1 MCWCVEVTQI
11 NTTTPQPMTRLD
23 FCEAVQLDS
32 VPHIPTMKT
41 FSTQGNCSVT
51 VSDLDLL
58 RILFHGDSISR
69 EYEARYP
76 FNQKL
81 GIIYMYTL
89 HRGRKFSYSRF
100 SETETLHYSC
110 KFYSEYKSEQ
120 VARVEKVLKLETQW
134 SSSGPLPGLRRA
146 DSLDCFY
153 QLCLVDSLNWS
164 SPATAIAGIG
174 LQLYVRTC
182 TS

>member
-1 MCWCVEVTQI
+1 MYMYAYTRTSTLHVHYTLHVTY
-11 NTTTPQPMTRLD
+11 MYSYYLLH
-23 FCEAVQLDS
+23 VQLDS

-81 GIIYMYTL
+81 GIIYTL

-100 SETETLHYSC
+100 SETET
-110 KFYSEYKSEQ
+110 
-120 VARVEKVLKLETQW
+120 
-134 SSSGPLPGLRRA
+134 
-146 DSLDCFY
+146 
-153 QLCLVDSLNWS
+153 
-164 SPATAIAGIG
+164 
-174 LQLYVRTC
+174 
-182 TS
+182 

>member
-1 MCWCVEVTQI
+1 MYLKTIVQAGRGGRVFSRSQTCKKQVS
-11 NTTTPQPMTRLD
+11 L
-23 FCEAVQLDS
+23 QLDS

-81 GIIYMYTL
+81 GIIYTL

-100 SETETLHYSC
+100 SETKT
-110 KFYSEYKSEQ
+110 
-120 VARVEKVLKLETQW
+120 
-134 SSSGPLPGLRRA
+134 
-146 DSLDCFY
+146 
-153 QLCLVDSLNWS
+153 
-164 SPATAIAGIG
+164 
-174 LQLYVRTC
+174 
-182 TS
+182 